1 MLFRS
6 YKADLIMLDIG
17 GVNMHPV
24 HNLLNNIVYSSNTG
38 NIEMTI
44 VDGKVLYEKGEY
56 KTLDVEKII
65 YQVDKATTKI
75 LEALR

>member
-1 MLFRS
+1 
-6 YKADLIMLDIG
+6 
-17 GVNMHPV
+17 
-24 HNLLNNIVYSSNTG
+24 
-38 NIEMTI
+38 MTI